1 VLFYS
6 AYPRLPVTTIAVMAF
21 IYPVVTL
28 LLDYVLYGRT
38 LQPVQFAGIALIVLG
53 TLGVNL
59 KWRWPRP
66 ASARG

>member
-1 VLFYS
+1 
-6 AYPRLPVTTIAVMAF
+6 MAF

-28 LLDYVLYGRT
+28 LLDYALYGRT

-59 KWRWPRP
+59 KWRWTQPV
-66 ASARG
+66 SARG